1 MSDDGY
7 VRVRD
12 AREHNLRGV
21 DVDIPRDALVAF
33 TGVSGSGKSSLA
45 FGTLYAEAQRRYFE
59 SVAPYARRLI
69 HQVGA
74 PRVQEVTGLPPAVAL
89 EQRRSTPT
97 GRSSVGTVTTLSNSL
112 RMLFSRAGLYPE
124 GAERLDSDAF
134 SPNTAVGACPECHGL
149 GVVHRVTEESLV
161 PDPSLSVR
169 EGAVAA
175 WPGAWLGK
183 NLRDV
188 TAALGYDIDRPW
200 RELPPQEREWLLFTD
215 EQPVVTVHPVREA
228 GRIQRP
234 YQGTYQSA
242 KRYVLHTFAETKS
255 ATLRQRVRRFLVST
269 DCPVCGGRRLR
280 PEALAV
286 TFAGRDIAELAALPL
301 EGLAG
306 VLRAATGGGEGGGA
320 PEEGIRQSVAE
331 TLCSDLVS
339 RIDVLVELGLGY
351 LSTDRPTPTL
361 SAGELQRLRLAT
373 QLRSGLFGVVYVLD
387 EPSAGLHPADTE
399 ALLGVLDRLREA
411 GNSLFVVEHEMA
423 VVRRAGWVVDVG
435 PAAGEHGGEVLY
447 SGPVS
452 GLAQSERSV
461 TRTYLFPAEARG
473 LAEAGPPGVSR
484 PGASRAVEGDG
495 VESGPSGA
503 PESARPGRG
512 ARPRGQVL
520 PRRPERTL
528 SLSGVTRHNLRGLDV
543 AFPLGVFTAVT
554 GVSGSGKSTL
564 VTQVLADVVAAHTG
578 TGTAAAGKRSEA
590 AGPGDDAEP
599 GADQFP
605 SGGLGADVTDVAEVE
620 GVEAVDRMVRVDQ
633 KPIGRTPR
641 SNLATYT
648 GLFDAVRKVFA
659 ATDEARARG
668 YGAGRFSFNVAE
680 GRCPTCQGEGYIA
693 VELLFLPGTYAPCTD
708 CHGARYNPRT
718 LEITYR
724 GATVADVLGMT
735 VDGAAEFLA
744 DVPAARRGLDA
755 LQRVG
760 LGYLRLGQPA
770 TELSGGEAQRIK
782 LATELQRGRRGHT
795 LYLLDEPTTGLH
807 PADTEVLLGQL
818 HGLVR
823 AGHTVIVVEHD
834 PVVVSGAD
842 WVIDL
847 GPGGGDRGGRI
858 VAAGTPEDVA
868 ASRASVTAPYLAAAL
883 GR

>member
-112 RMLFSRAGLYPE
+112 RMLFSRAGQYPE

-134 SPNTAVGACPECHGL
+134 SPNTAAGACPECHGL

-200 RELPPQEREWLLFTD
+200 RELPSEQREWLLFTD

-255 ATLRQRVRRFLVST
+255 ATLRQRVRRFLVSA

-331 TLCSDLVS
+331 TLSTDLLS

-399 ALLGVLDRLREA
+399 ALLRVLDRLREA

-423 VVRRAGWVVDVG
+423 VVRRADWVVDVG

-447 SGPVS
+447 SGPVP

-461 TRTYLFPAEARG
+461 TRTYLFPPEA
-473 LAEAGPPGVSR
+473 
-484 PGASRAVEGDG
+484 PGAAVGGRLGASGPGGSPAAEGDSVESRA
-495 VESGPSGA
+495 SGA
-503 PESARPGRG
+503 PQSARPGRG
-512 ARPRGQVL
+512 AWAQGPVP
-520 PRRPERTL
+520 PRRLERTL
-528 SLSGVTRHNLRGLDV
+528 SLSGVRRHNLRGLDV

-578 TGTAAAGKRSEA
+578 TGTAPAEQRSQAAGS
-590 AGPGDDAEP
+590 GTDDAESE
-599 GADQFP
+599 ADQLP
-605 SGGLGADVTDVAEVE
+605 PGGRGTVVTEVR
-620 GVEAVDRMVRVDQ
+620 GVEAVDRLVRVDQ

-693 VELLFLPGTYAPCTD
+693 VELLFLPGSYAPCTD

-782 LATELQRGRRGHT
+782 LAAELQRGRRGHT

-834 PVVVSGAD
+834 PAVVCGAD

-847 GPGGGDRGGRI
+847 GPGGGDRGGRV
-858 VAAGTPEDVA
+858 VAAGTPEEVA
-868 ASRASVTAPYLAAAL
+868 ASRSSATAPYLAAAL